1 MTQADGIV
9 LGNVYNKYESR
20 NPLARWML
28 QNYLAAFHE
37 LISCLDPVRVLEVGC
52 GEGYLGQVLSDW
64 LPGAQIAGIDLS
76 PGLFTTSSRSPE
88 NLHFAAQS
96 AYQLGFPRAHFDLVV
111 GAEVLEHLDDPETA
125 LAEIDRVAGGHILVS
140 VPREPLWR
148 VLNVARLSY
157 LRDLGNT
164 PGHLQH
170 WSSRRF
176 ERLIARRFD
185 VLSVRR
191 PIPWTMILARKRG
204 SAGGT
209 GPDS

>member
-37 LISCLDPVRVLEVGC
+37 LVSRLDPGRVLEVGC
-52 GEGYLGQVLSDW
+52 GEGYLGRILSDW
-64 LPGAQIAGIDLS
+64 FPRARITGIDLS
-76 PGLFTTSSRSPE
+76 PGLFAEFTGLPE
-88 NLHFAAQS
+88 NLSFAAQS
-96 AYQLGFPRAHFDLVV
+96 AYELGFPPAQFDLVV
-111 GAEVLEHLDDPETA
+111 GAEVLEHLDDPEAA
-125 LAEIDRVAGGHILVS
+125 LAEVDRVASGHVLVS

-148 VLNVARLSY
+148 VLNVARFSY
-157 LRDLGNT
+157 LKDFGNT

-176 ERLIARRFD
+176 ERLISRRFD
-185 VLSVRR
+185 VLGVRR
-191 PIPWTMILARKRG
+191 PLPWTMILARKRG
-204 SAGGT
+204 
-209 GPDS
+209 